1 MKNKHGQRSSEKK
14 RKTSRKNQKRKKK
27 IERKKS
33 NIERKKEKKANKD
46 KKKNKQEKK
55 KEKKI
60 LKKIGYK
67 AMPAKEILNK
77 LGCVEKAIEFGLE
90 ECGKEIFQEIWN

>member
-1 MKNKHGQRSSEKK
+1 MRNHR
-14 RKTSRKNQKRKKK
+14 
-27 IERKKS
+27 
-33 NIERKKEKKANKD
+33 D
-46 KKKNKQEKK
+46 
-55 KEKKI
+55 KI

-90 ECGKEIFQEIWN
+90 ECGKKIFQEI